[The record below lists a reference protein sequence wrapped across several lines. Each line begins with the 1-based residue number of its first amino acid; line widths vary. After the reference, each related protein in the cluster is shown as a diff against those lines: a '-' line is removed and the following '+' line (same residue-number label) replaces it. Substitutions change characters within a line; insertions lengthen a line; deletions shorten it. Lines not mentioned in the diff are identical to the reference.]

1 MPNVPV
7 IPMEIPLEML
17 VNDPFDLATPEDQ
30 ILINNVLLEFL
41 QIFDQVDCASL
52 PLLGGPLDPLK

>member
-1 MPNVPV
+1 
-7 IPMEIPLEML
+7 MEIPLEML